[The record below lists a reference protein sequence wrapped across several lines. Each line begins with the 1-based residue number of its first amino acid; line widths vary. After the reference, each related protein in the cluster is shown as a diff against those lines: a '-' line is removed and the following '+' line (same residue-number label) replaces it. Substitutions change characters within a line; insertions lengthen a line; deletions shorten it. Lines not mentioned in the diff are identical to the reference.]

1 MKLSE
6 ALAERSEL
14 ARKLKELRERIIRNA
29 KYQEGEK
36 PSENPVDLLEQ
47 FIEISNQSS
56 DLIIQINNTNNQL
69 TLENGVSMVQA
80 LAERDRLKNTHSL
93 MKALATEATPKQDR
107 YSKKE
112 IKFVSAVSVSDT
124 QSKADEIAKEYRAL
138 DSQIQQ
144 ANWNHDLI

>member
-14 ARKLKELRERIIRNA
+14 TRKLNELRERIIRNA
-29 KYQEGEK
+29 KFQEGEK
-36 PSENPVDLLEQ
+36 PAEDPSTL
-47 FIEISNQSS
+47 IEEYLQISHESS
-56 DLIIQINNTNNQL
+56 GLIVRINNTNNQL
-69 TLENGVSMVQA
+69 ILENGTTMVQA

-112 IKFVSAVSVSDT
+112 IKFVSSVSVTET
-124 QSKADEIAKEYRAL
+124 QKTADNLAKEYRAL
-138 DSQIQQ
+138 DCQIQQ

>member
-14 ARKLKELRERIIRNA
+14 TRKLNELRERIIRNA
-29 KYQEGEK
+29 KFQEGEK
-36 PSENPVDLLEQ
+36 PAENPSTL
-47 FIEISNQSS
+47 IEEYLNTSHESS
-56 DLIIQINNTNNQL
+56 ELIVRINNTNNQL
-69 TLENGVSMVQA
+69 KLENGTPMIQA

-112 IKFVSAVSVSDT
+112 IKFVSAVSVAET
-124 QSKADEIAKEYRAL
+124 QKEADDLAKEYRAL
-138 DSQIQQ
+138 DSKIQQ

>member
-14 ARKLKELRERIIRNA
+14 TRKLNELRDRVIRNA
-29 KYQEGEK
+29 KFQEGEQ
-36 PSENPVDLLEQ
+36 PAENPVSL
-47 FIEISNQSS
+47 IEEYVKVSYESS
-56 DLIIQINNTNNQL
+56 ELIVRINNTNNQL
-69 TLENGVSMVQA
+69 KLESGTAMVHA

-112 IKFVSAVSVSDT
+112 IKFVSSVSVAET
-124 QSKADEIAKEYRAL
+124 QKKADDLAKEYRAL

-144 ANWNHDLI
+144 ANWNSDLI